1 MLELVLA
8 HGRLVLGEGGGE
20 FVAAVTARDEIQGI
34 ALERLNRGFDRGP
47 PGQRNGRGRQAV
59 AGVGGNVLPKNELTD
74 FLEEKHE
81 VASGIPDEFDGSL
94 DLAQIALPQDLAGL
108 DVFITRAEVG
118 VAENGALWV
127 PEHRLVHRAA
137 AFIAQQVV
145 VLIEPG
151 ALVGDMHQAYRAIEV
166 RASGFGVFISGPSKT
181 ADIEQSLVL
190 GAHGPRG
197 LTVVLG

>member
-1 MLELVLA
+1 MSSRDETLKAIRVAQMRWIDGPEALPEVPVFA
-8 HGRLVLGEGGGE
+8 EEEGG
-20 FVAAVTARDEIQGI
+20 VLV
-34 ALERLNRGFDRGP
+34 ERFTE
-47 PGQRNGRGRQAV
+47 AV

>member
-1 MLELVLA
+1 MRWIDGPEALPEVPVFAAEEGDVLV
-8 HGRLVLGEGGGE
+8 
-20 FVAAVTARDEIQGI
+20 
-34 ALERLNRGFDRGP
+34 ERFTE
-47 PGQRNGRGRQAV
+47 AV

>member
-1 MLELVLA
+1 MSS
-8 HGRLVLGEGGGE
+8 
-20 FVAAVTARDEIQGI
+20 RDEILKAIRVAQMRWIDGPE
-34 ALERLNRGFDRGP
+34 ALPEVPVFAEEEGGVLVERFTE
-47 PGQRNGRGRQAV
+47 AV
-59 AGVGGNVLPKNELTD
+59 AGVGGNVLPKNELAD
-74 FLEEKHE
+74 FIKEKHE